1 MGPKI
6 ENTGFRDKMPERGPE
21 TCIIATV
28 MERYFESN
36 YKKLGL
42 LPMSAQTLNEINA
55 DRYRPYIRAM
65 LLPAGYSLTVDFRP
79 FTTVGPTLFF
89 LNVNQFLQLE
99 TAGAE
104 EGFFLYYNRDF
115 YCIQIH
121 DEEVS
126 CDGFL
131 FNNIYAMPMTTL
143 PDGEGRRVTEA
154 FRNIAD
160 ELESSESSR
169 EEMIRTYLKQV
180 IIRATRLWKRQQLG
194 AVNEAPADMAFLRDF
209 SRLVEIH
216 FREKHSVMDY
226 ADLLAVAPKTLSKK
240 FNRLRLGQP
249 NDIIKDRILLEAKR
263 LLAHSVL
270 SIKEIGYELGY
281 EDPAYFN
288 RLFSQRIGAT
298 PAAFR
303 RSYREEEPDPAG

>member
-1 MGPKI
+1 
-6 ENTGFRDKMPERGPE
+6 
-21 TCIIATV
+21 
-28 MERYFESN
+28 MEHFFESN
-36 YKKLGL
+36 YKKLGV
-42 LPMSAQTLNEINA
+42 LPASTQTLAEINA
-55 DRYRPYIRAM
+55 DRYRPYIKAM
-65 LLPAGYSLTVDFRP
+65 LLPAGYSLTVDFRQ
-79 FTTVGPTLFF
+79 FTTTGPTLFF
-89 LNVNQFLQLE
+89 LNVNQFLQIDS
-99 TAGAE
+99 AGEE

-131 FNNIYAMPMTTL
+131 FNNIYTMPMTLL
-143 PDGEGRRVTEA
+143 PDAEAPRVLEA
-154 FRNIAD
+154 FRNMVD
-160 ELESSESSR
+160 ELEASESSR

-194 AVNEAPADMAFLRDF
+194 RMNDTPADVAFLRDF

-240 FNRLRLGQP
+240 FNRLQLGQP

-263 LLAHSVL
+263 LLAHSSL
-270 SIKEIGYELGY
+270 SIKEIGYDLGY

-288 RLFSQRIGAT
+288 RLFSQKIGAT

-303 RSYREEEPDPAG
+303 RRYRAEEQKAEA